1 MINNRAPD
9 EISALEKC
17 FRPFII
23 KCIQS
28 IVQARSGNIYNTSC
42 MSDVGARNNM
52 MVYIEDDPEIGATIK
67 QSLDSGF
74 SVVPGDNF
82 TVEIYGKVGSDL
94 PLLEVWHF
102 SVESTTEPNT
112 NMLGNLADLKKT
124 RFLER
129 LGTLLKSIM
138 VTTRLL
144 PAYKNSR
151 NPITNDNP
159 MCYLVRRGAPNLT
172 NLGAH
177 CQGRSVGSLVVPS
190 SGVALKVYTHYR
202 SHEGIRL
209 LREKQTALMETNN
222 KKVEDSKTKID
233 TKRSQIPI
241 KKNRPA
247 FATNYV
253 DYHDDDEDEIEKICM
268 EFDNKFDKIDLK
280 DGYKSSD
287 NEGDTDVESN
297 GIPRKTRSQALLTA
311 AMSTSPEEV
320 KYRLQLPFSNLSTG
334 ADYSRMFTDLKL
346 RGDLDMFATDMSDST
361 RIDISCMKDDLLQ
374 HEKLSVEFDDFLQL
388 FEEGRTGKSVPAID

>member
-1 MINNRAPD
+1 MINNRVPD

-28 IVQARSGNIYNTSC
+28 IVQARSGNVYNTSC

-82 TVEIYGKVGSDL
+82 TVEIYGKVGNEL

-102 SVESTTEPNT
+102 SVESTTEPISNL
-112 NMLGNLADLKKT
+112 MGNIADLKKT

-159 MCYLVRRGAPNLT
+159 MCYLVRRGAPNLA
-172 NLGAH
+172 NLGNH

-209 LREKQTALMETNN
+209 LREKQT
-222 KKVEDSKTKID
+222 VEDNKIKAD

-241 KKNRPA
+241 KL
-247 FATNYV
+247 
-253 DYHDDDEDEIEKICM
+253 DLEIYI
-268 EFDNKFDKIDLK
+268 I
-280 DGYKSSD
+280 
-287 NEGDTDVESN
+287 SN
-297 GIPRKTRSQALLTA
+297 SQ
-311 AMSTSPEEV
+311 
-320 KYRLQLPFSNLSTG
+320 
-334 ADYSRMFTDLKL
+334 
-346 RGDLDMFATDMSDST
+346 
-361 RIDISCMKDDLLQ
+361 
-374 HEKLSVEFDDFLQL
+374 FLN
-388 FEEGRTGKSVPAID
+388 